1 MREIKFRAWVP
12 EAESFIYTDDFTGV
26 VDNQTILLWGYGD
39 WRKLKVEC
47 VQQFTG
53 LKDKNGKEI
62 YEGDIVEFNNCDYQR
77 TAGHLDDEIIVGEVE
92 YSCGVWG
99 LKEANGQLHDLYI
112 SLVNDEEAE
121 VIGNIYENP
130 ELLEGGFK

>member
-53 LKDKNGKEI
+53 LTDKNFKEI
-62 YEGDIVEFNNCDYQR
+62 YEGDIVNVNHYGGTPKYETVRFY
-77 TAGHLDDEIIVGEVE
+77 TIAGFAGIHPFTDSGHHWASHRCEIV
-92 YSCGVWG
+92 
-99 LKEANGQLHDLYI
+99 
-112 SLVNDEEAE
+112 
-121 VIGNIYENP
+121 GNIYENP
-130 ELLEGGFK
+130 ELLEGEK